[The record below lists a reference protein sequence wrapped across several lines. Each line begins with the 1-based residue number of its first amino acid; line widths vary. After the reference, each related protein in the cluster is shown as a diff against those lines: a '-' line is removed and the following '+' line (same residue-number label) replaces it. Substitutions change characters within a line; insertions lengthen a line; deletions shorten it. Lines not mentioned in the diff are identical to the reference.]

1 MVARPGTLA
10 CSKNPQPEYVVSK
23 VQANA
28 APDGTAL
35 AVVVLPEDCVAPA
48 SLALASPPP
57 PPHAAVNETAARSNA
72 IVVSRIP
79 VEMFWDI
86 FDPSKNLA

>member
-1 MVARPGTLA
+1 MKPHCCHPLEK
-10 CSKNPQPEYVVSK
+10 S
-23 VQANA
+23 QANA

-35 AVVVLPEDCVAPA
+35 ATVVVLPEDCVAPA

-57 PPHAAVNETAARSNA
+57 PPHPAANATAARSDA
-72 IVVSRIP
+72 IAVSRIP
-79 VEMFWDI
+79 IEMFWDI